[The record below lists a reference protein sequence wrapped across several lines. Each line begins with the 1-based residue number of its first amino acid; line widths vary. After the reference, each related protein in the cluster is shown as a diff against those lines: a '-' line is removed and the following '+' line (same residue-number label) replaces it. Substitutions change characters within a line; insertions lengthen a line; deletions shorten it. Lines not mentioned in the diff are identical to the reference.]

1 MVETIKNHP
10 KETKLERERER
21 ERESFDVFSR
31 GQLER
36 NRGEGWK

>member
-21 ERESFDVFSR
+21 ERESFDVFCR